1 MKQFDLQMTVSEA
14 ISCAAAGRFSKA
26 ATDPW
31 QTVYTREPE
40 VQGEE
45 EEYSAPVPES
55 IQENVRWTVEKLMS
69 TTYAVSSVLGQR
81 QVSVALAFCSDNWFV
96 VSSVFYV
103 CTVRTAFIWRVS
115 LHPTPIH
122 CVVCSTLSDTTVLFF
137 CMSTPLGC

>member
-1 MKQFDLQMTVSEA
+1 MHHACTEHPLLVPTHLTQMKQFDLQMTVSEA

-31 QTVYTREPE
+31 QAAYTREPE

-45 EEYSAPVPES
+45 GEDSAPVPQG

-96 VSSVFYV
+96 VFSLFYV
-103 CTVRTAFIWRVS
+103 QT
-115 LHPTPIH
+115 
-122 CVVCSTLSDTTVLFF
+122 
-137 CMSTPLGC
+137 